1 MTDLINNTQSNIQ
14 NNTSHQIKRQTAIRI
29 WLSNLNNGSFVKGS
43 TNNEQ
48 FIPSYVDCNNKKVSR
63 VNIIATVIETFKS
76 DDGNYY
82 SYTLDDSTATI
93 RLKAFNE
100 DVKNLI
106 NIERGNVVSVIGRV
120 REYQDELY
128 ISPEIVKT
136 LESFNQELIRKAEL
150 LKSIGKPEK
159 LKEQSNVQLIQ
170 VNKEETA
177 KQDSSHK
184 KSNENMRQEVV
195 NMLNDH
201 VDSGL
206 EVIQISQKIGENEKE
221 TEKIIKELML
231 EGEIYENKPGC
242 YKAI

>member
-1 MTDLINNTQSNIQ
+1 
-14 NNTSHQIKRQTAIRI
+14 
-29 WLSNLNNGSFVKGS
+29 
-43 TNNEQ
+43 
-48 FIPSYVDCNNKKVSR
+48 
-63 VNIIATVIETFKS
+63 
-76 DDGNYY
+76 
-82 SYTLDDSTATI
+82 
-93 RLKAFNE
+93 
-100 DVKNLI
+100 
-106 NIERGNVVSVIGRV
+106 ERGNVVSVIGRV

-206 EVIQISQKIGENEKE
+206 EVIEISQKIGENEKE